1 MGLRGVN
8 AKPVNR
14 KANGRKRPATAPE
27 PEWNDPG
34 LSRAGRVLAWIEHL
48 RLSTGEH
55 AGKRFMLRDWQRN
68 QILRPLYEVGP
79 DGLRVKRQAVI
90 SLPRKN
96 GKTQLGAAIL
106 LCHLAGPEAEPRG
119 QVVSAAVSR
128 DQATLLMR
136 EMVAFVRADEELSD
150 RIIIREHTRT
160 MEDTVTRSTFQALP
174 ADAKAVH
181 GLQCSCAFMDEMGQ
195 WPMPKGR
202 ELYTAITTSGSAR
215 REPLFVTISTQS
227 HDKNSLMSELVT
239 YGRRVL
245 EGMIEDP
252 TFLPVIYAAPDDA
265 DPWDEA
271 TWFACNPALGDFRS
285 LEEMRVAAAQAKA
298 LPSREPS
305 FRLLYL
311 NQPVD
316 ASAHFLNRPDW
327 EACRAPADDGLFSTI
342 DTLKGAR
349 CILGLDLSS
358 TTDLTACA
366 AFFPDT
372 GDLRCWFW
380 VPKDNIAEAE
390 RRDHVPYGEW
400 VRRGLITATEG
411 RAVDKRFVAHFL
423 GELVRDYKVDFC
435 AADRWRPTRLSGS
448 SPRLA

>member
-136 EMVAFVRADEELSD
+136 ERWRSSAP
-150 RIIIREHTRT
+150 
-160 MEDTVTRSTFQALP
+160 TRSCRIESSFASIPGRWRTRSP
-174 ADAKAVH
+174 DRR
-181 GLQCSCAFMDEMGQ
+181 SRRY
-195 WPMPKGR
+195 PRMPR
-202 ELYTAITTSGSAR
+202 PCT
-215 REPLFVTISTQS
+215 
-227 HDKNSLMSELVT
+227 
-239 YGRRVL
+239 
-245 EGMIEDP
+245 
-252 TFLPVIYAAPDDA
+252 
-265 DPWDEA
+265 
-271 TWFACNPALGDFRS
+271 ACNAPAPSWTRWGSGQCRRGASCTPRSRRRGALG
-285 LEEMRVAAAQAKA
+285 A
-298 LPSREPS
+298 SRCS
-305 FRLLYL
+305 
-311 NQPVD
+311 
-316 ASAHFLNRPDW
+316 
-327 EACRAPADDGLFSTI
+327 
-342 DTLKGAR
+342 
-349 CILGLDLSS
+349 
-358 TTDLTACA
+358 
-366 AFFPDT
+366 
-372 GDLRCWFW
+372 
-380 VPKDNIAEAE
+380 
-390 RRDHVPYGEW
+390 
-400 VRRGLITATEG
+400 
-411 RAVDKRFVAHFL
+411 
-423 GELVRDYKVDFC
+423 
-435 AADRWRPTRLSGS
+435 
-448 SPRLA
+448 